1 MVKGNIPIECSAV
14 SVVLL
19 RWRQSLAQILLLC
32 CTRPPAGVW
41 CQVAGGIE
49 ANLTAWQTALREV
62 TEETG
67 LRLAELWSGD
77 FCEQF
82 YEANKDRITMLPV
95 SIGVVP
101 PDAEV
106 VLNAEHD
113 GYKWLGYEEAD
124 SLLAFP
130 GQRKVLAAV
139 KAGFIDRQP
148 HALLRIPI
156 V

>member
-1 MVKGNIPIECSAV
+1 MVKGNIPIVCLAV

-19 RWRQSLAQILLLC
+19 RWRQSLAQILLLRR
-32 CTRPPAGVW
+32 TRPPAGIW
-41 CQVAGGIE
+41 CQAAGGIE
-49 ANLTAWQTALREV
+49 ANETAWQTALREV

-82 YEANKDRITMLPV
+82 YEANKDRIMMLLV
-95 SIGVVP
+95 FIGVVP

-106 VLNAEHD
+106 VLNTEHD
-113 GYKWLGYEEAD
+113 ARKWLNYEEAD
-124 SLLAFP
+124 RLLAFP
-130 GQRKVLAAV
+130 GQRKMLAAV

-148 HALLRIPI
+148 HTLLRIPI

>member
-1 MVKGNIPIECSAV
+1 MAPHGV

-19 RWRQSLAQILLLC
+19 LWRKSLAQTLLLRR
-32 CTRPPAGVW
+32 TRPPAGVW

-49 ANLTAWQTALREV
+49 ANETAWQTALCEV

-67 LRLAELWSGD
+67 LRLAELWSSD

-82 YEANKDRITMLPV
+82 YEADKDCTTMLPV
-95 SIGVVP
+95 FIGVVP
-101 PDAEV
+101 PDAKI

-113 GYKWLGYEEAD
+113 GYKWLGCEEAD
-124 SLLAFP
+124 RLLAFP
-130 GQRKVLAAV
+130 GQRKMLAAV
-139 KAGFIDRQP
+139 KAGFIDRQA

-156 V
+156 L

>member
-1 MVKGNIPIECSAV
+1 MVKGNIPIVCSAV
-14 SVVLL
+14 YVALL
-19 RWRQSLAQILLLC
+19 RWRQSLVQILLLRR
-32 CTRPPAGVW
+32 TRPPAGVW
-41 CQVAGGIE
+41 CQFVGGIE
-49 ANLTAWQTALREV
+49 ANETAWQTALREV
-62 TEETG
+62 TEKRR

-82 YEANKDRITMLPV
+82 YEADKDRITMLPIF
-95 SIGVVP
+95 IGVVP

-106 VLNAEHD
+106 VLNAEHY
-113 GYKWLGYEEAD
+113 GYKWLGYEESD
-124 SLLAFP
+124 RLLAFP
-130 GQRKVLAAV
+130 EQRKMLAAV

>member
-1 MVKGNIPIECSAV
+1 MLGGFCRAAALASEFGPDTVAAPHAAACGRLV
-14 SVVLL
+14 SG
-19 RWRQSLAQILLLC
+19 RGC
-32 CTRPPAGVW
+32 
-41 CQVAGGIE
+41 IE
-49 ANLTAWQTALREV
+49 ANETAWQTALREV

-82 YEANKDRITMLPV
+82 YEADKDRITMLPV
-95 SIGVVP
+95 FIGVVP

-124 SLLAFP
+124 RLLAFP
-130 GQRKVLAAV
+130 GQRKMLAAV

>member
-1 MVKGNIPIECSAV
+1 MVKGNIPIVCSTV

-19 RWRQSLAQILLLC
+19 RWRQSFAHILLLRR
-32 CTRPPAGVW
+32 TRPPAGVW

-49 ANLTAWQTALREV
+49 ANETAWQTALREV

-95 SIGVVP
+95 SIEVVP
-101 PDAEV
+101 PDAKV

-113 GYKWLGYEEAD
+113 KYKWLGYEEAD
-124 SLLAFP
+124 RLLAFP
-130 GQRKVLAAV
+130 GQRKMLAAV

-148 HALLRIPI
+148 YALLRIPI

>member
-1 MVKGNIPIECSAV
+1 MVKGNIPIVCSAV

-19 RWRQSLAQILLLC
+19 RWRQSLAQILLLRR
-32 CTRPPAGVW
+32 TRQPTGFW

-49 ANLTAWQTALREV
+49 ANETAWQTAVREV

-82 YEANKDRITMLPV
+82 SEADKDRITMLPV
-95 SIGVVP
+95 FIGVVP
-101 PDAEV
+101 SDAEV

-130 GQRKVLAAV
+130 GQRKMLAAV